1 MDRYDVLRALA
12 RHTAQDP
19 TAAMFLVAY
28 LTADLP
34 TEVLERALA
43 AVHELQSPEP
53 ADGYVALYQERY
65 ARRPA
70 NPR

>member
-1 MDRYDVLRALA
+1 MHRYDVLRLIANHA
-12 RHTAQDP
+12 AKDQ

-43 AVHELQSPEP
+43 AVHELESPEA

-70 NPR
+70 TPR